1 MEKNCL
7 VTKYK
12 ATVNDNSL
20 LKVGEMFID
29 IIEQESPTNQS
40 NRLCLNTGNIA
51 DLVVEVE
58 DGAANLTLDE
68 NMGSGWTN
76 KITLVKNAFQS
87 APIFVRNGNYR
98 LKLSS
103 KYNLTELGRWGAN
116 VLYNAI
122 SVDTKYLKY
131 STNMVTLIS
140 GLSGNIANIRGCTK
154 LTRLYNLKSSKNI
167 TGDLSDLANLTK
179 LTTLSLTNA
188 KITGGL
194 SDLANLTKLTTL
206 SLTNAKIT
214 GGLSNL
220 ANLTTLVQL
229 SLENNPNITGGLS
242 DLAPLTALTS
252 LSLSNTKITGS
263 LSDLAPLTALES
275 IGFIDTNISGDI
287 KDLRCPIKNM
297 NVYQSGVRGEL
308 IEFVK
313 TQRAVGRTTG
323 ICSTAWWG
331 QNITFNGVVP
341 SPSQLQLTWTE
352 NTITLGNVTVNQ

>member
-40 NRLCLNTGNIA
+40 NRLYLNTSNTS

-58 DGAANLTLDE
+58 NGEANITLDE
-68 NMGSGWTN
+68 NMVSGWTN
-76 KITLVKNAFQS
+76 KITLFKSVTVP

-98 LKLSS
+98 LKVLS

-116 VLYNAI
+116 ILYNAI

-154 LTRLYNLKSSKNI
+154 LTRLYNLNLSSKNI
-167 TGDLSDLANLTK
+167 TGDLSDLAP
-179 LTTLSLTNA
+179 
-188 KITGGL
+188 
-194 SDLANLTKLTTL
+194 LTKLTTL

-220 ANLTTLVQL
+220 ANLTKLTILAL
-229 SLENNPNITGGLS
+229 LNTKITGGLS
-242 DLAPLTALTS
+242 DLAPLTTLVQ
-252 LSLSNTKITGS
+252 LDLENNPNITGG

-297 NVYQSGVRGEL
+297 NVYRSGVRGEL